1 MRLCKKQRFPKKVV
15 ALVRTC
21 GEVQS
26 WSETQ
31 SSWLVARLCCLLRLV
46 VLGLM
51 TRVRVRINGAA
62 GGAVVVIGPDTTRE
76 DFINAAKMKLFSG
89 FGGQVSG
96 RLIDPRET

>member
-1 MRLCKKQRFPKKVV
+1 MERDPKFLVGGA
-15 ALVRTC
+15 ALL
-21 GEVQS
+21 
-26 WSETQ
+26 
-31 SSWLVARLCCLLRLV
+31 LVAACCARADDSR
-46 VLGLM
+46 M